1 MIIVLTI
8 TTFVLALFL
17 MSAILH
23 ILKIQKELKTIFQIE
38 QEQDE
43 LFNTILTHNMNIA
56 SAVKDL
62 QDYVYDKP
70 TTIYPFGRIMGEA

>member
-17 MSAILH
+17 MSAIIY
-23 ILKIQKELKTIFQIE
+23 ILKIQKELNTIFKIE

-43 LFNTILTHNMNIA
+43 LLGMIVEHNKNMA

-62 QDYVYDKP
+62 QDYVFEQP

>member
-17 MSAILH
+17 MSAIMH

-43 LFNTILTHNMNIA
+43 LFNTILKHNMNIA

>member
-8 TTFVLALFL
+8 TTFILALFL

-23 ILKIQKELKTIFQIE
+23 ILKIQKELKTIFKIE

-43 LFNTILTHNMNIA
+43 LLSMIVEHNKNMA
-56 SAVKDL
+56 AVVKDI
-62 QDYVYDKP
+62 QDYVFEQP

>member
-8 TTFVLALFL
+8 ITFVLALFL

-23 ILKIQKELKTIFQIE
+23 ILKIQKELKTIFKIE

-43 LFNTILTHNMNIA
+43 LLSMIVEHNKNMVV
-56 SAVKDL
+56 AVKNI
-62 QDYVYDKP
+62 QDYVFEQP
-70 TTIYPFGRIMGEA
+70 ATIYPFGRIMGEA

>member
-1 MIIVLTI
+1 MIILLTI
-8 TTFVLALFL
+8 ITFVLALFL

-23 ILKIQKELKTIFQIE
+23 IRKMQKELETILKTE

-43 LFNTILTHNMNIA
+43 LLSMIVEHNKNIA
-56 SAVKDL
+56 LAIEDI
-62 QDYVYDKP
+62 QDYVFEQP

>member
-17 MSAILH
+17 MSAIIH
-23 ILKIQKELKTIFQIE
+23 IIKIQKELKTIFQIE

-43 LFNTILTHNMNIA
+43 LLSMIVEHNKNIA
-56 SAVKDL
+56 SAVKDI

-70 TTIYPFGRIMGEA
+70 STIYPFGRIMGEA

>member
-8 TTFVLALFL
+8 TTFILALFL

-23 ILKIQKELKTIFQIE
+23 ILKIQKELKTIFKIE

-43 LFNTILTHNMNIA
+43 LLSMIVEHNKNMA
-56 SAVKDL
+56 SVVKDI
-62 QDYVYDKP
+62 QDYVFEQP

>member
-1 MIIVLTI
+1 MIIVLTV

-17 MSAILH
+17 MSAIIY
-23 ILKIQKELKTIFQIE
+23 ILKIQKELNTIFKIE

-43 LFNTILTHNMNIA
+43 LLGMIVEHNKNMA

-62 QDYVYDKP
+62 QDYVFEQP

>member
-8 TTFVLALFL
+8 TTFILALFL

-43 LFNTILTHNMNIA
+43 LFNTILKHNINIA

-62 QDYVYDKP
+62 QDYVFEQP
-70 TTIYPFGRIMGEA
+70 ATIYPFGRIMGEA

>member
-17 MSAILH
+17 MSAIIH
-23 ILKIQKELKTIFQIE
+23 IIKIQKELKTIFQIE

-43 LFNTILTHNMNIA
+43 LLGMIVEHNKNMA

-62 QDYVYDKP
+62 QDYVFEQP

>member
-8 TTFVLALFL
+8 TTFVLTLFL

-23 ILKIQKELKTIFQIE
+23 ILKIQKELKTIFKIE

-43 LFNTILTHNMNIA
+43 LLSMIVEHNKNMA
-56 SAVKDL
+56 SVVKDI
-62 QDYVYDKP
+62 QDYVFEQP
-70 TTIYPFGRIMGEA
+70 TAIYPFGRIMGEA

>member
-43 LFNTILTHNMNIA
+43 LFNTILKHNMNMA

>member
-1 MIIVLTI
+1 MMIVLTI

-43 LFNTILTHNMNIA
+43 LFNTILKHNMNMA

>member
-43 LFNTILTHNMNIA
+43 LFNTILKHNMNIA

>member
-17 MSAILH
+17 MSAIMH

-43 LFNTILTHNMNIA
+43 LLSMIVEHNKNMA
-56 SAVKDL
+56 SAVKDI
-62 QDYVYDKP
+62 QDYVYDK
-70 TTIYPFGRIMGEA
+70 TSTIYHFRRIMGEA